1 MDMPRLFPIGEVAK
15 LFNLSVS
22 SLRHYDNT
30 GLLSPKYTDPETGYR
45 YYGPRQFEALNTIR
59 YLRAGYAAPRYRG
72 FSEEPR
78 RRYNRREA
86 LPPET
91 GGQPTNIGICT
102 ASRIDRQLKN

>member
-30 GLLSPKYTDPETGYR
+30 GLLSPEGEPICAVLE
-45 YYGPRQFEALNTIR
+45 PRDGDIAWELVCFST
-59 YLRAGYAAPRYRG
+59 PRYRG

-78 RRYNRREA
+78 R
-86 LPPET
+86 
-91 GGQPTNIGICT
+91 
-102 ASRIDRQLKN
+102 